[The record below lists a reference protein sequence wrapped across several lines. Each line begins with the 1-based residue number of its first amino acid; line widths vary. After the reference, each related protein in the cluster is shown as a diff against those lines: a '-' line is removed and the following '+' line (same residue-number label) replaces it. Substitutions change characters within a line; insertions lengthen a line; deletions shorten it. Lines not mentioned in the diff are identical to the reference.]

1 MRAGRPRSNLAPP
14 EPIVTYGPDEFQRD
28 LGLIVPRET
37 IARLEI
43 HYRLLAEWSSRMN
56 LVGPKE
62 LELFWS
68 RHALDSAQLIKFAP
82 QAKSWVDLGS
92 GAGFPGLVVA
102 AFLAERPDTVVHLVE
117 STGKKAAFLRAV
129 AEEAG
134 LPVKV
139 FNQRIEDFGA
149 GEDPYQVV
157 TARALAPLN
166 RLIPYAKPILD
177 RGAIGLFHKGADL
190 DAELTAAKHV
200 LNGGAYQADV
210 LESLSDPRG
219 RIVRVT
225 KAAAGS

>member
-1 MRAGRPRSNLAPP
+1 M
-14 EPIVTYGPDEFQRD
+14 TYGPDEFQRN
-28 LGLIVPRET
+28 LGFTVPRET

-43 HYRLLAEWSSRMN
+43 HHKLLGEWSERMN

-62 LELFWS
+62 RELFWS

-82 QAKSWVDLGS
+82 QAKIWADLGS

-102 AFLAERPDTVVHLVE
+102 AFLADQPGTAVHLVE

-134 LPVKV
+134 LPVRV
-139 FNQRIEDFGA
+139 FNERIEDFGA
-149 GEDPYQVV
+149 GEGPYDVV

-177 RGAIGLFHKGADL
+177 RGAQGLFHKGADL
-190 DAELTAAKHV
+190 DAELAAAKNV
-200 LNGGAYQADV
+200 LSGGASGVSYRADV

-219 RIVRVT
+219 RIVRIT
-225 KAAAGS
+225 RAA

>member
-1 MRAGRPRSNLAPP
+1 VS
-14 EPIVTYGPDEFQRD
+14 YGAEDFARD
-28 LGLIVPRET
+28 LPFHVPRET
-37 IARLEI
+37 IERLET
-43 HYRLLAEWSSRMN
+43 HRRLLTDWSGRVN

-62 LELFWS
+62 LEAFWQ
-68 RHALDSAQLIKFAP
+68 RHALDSAQLVALAP
-82 QAKSWVDLGS
+82 QAQRWVDLGS

-102 AFLAERPDTVVHLVE
+102 AFLASRPGASVHLVE

-139 FNQRIEDFGA
+139 FNQRIEDFRG
-149 GEDPYQVV
+149 GQGPYDVV

-166 RLIPYAKPILD
+166 RLMPYAKPILD
-177 RGAIGLFHKGADL
+177 RGAIGLFHKGADI
-190 DAELTAAKHV
+190 DAELAAAKDV

-225 KAAAGS
+225 RAR

>member
-1 MRAGRPRSNLAPP
+1 MS
-14 EPIVTYGPDEFQRD
+14 YGPEEFARD
-28 LGLIVPRET
+28 LGFHVPRET
-37 IARLEI
+37 IQRLET
-43 HYRLLAEWSSRMN
+43 HRRLLKDWSGRMN

-62 LELFWS
+62 LEAFWQ
-68 RHALDSAQLIKFAP
+68 RHALDSAQLVALAP
-82 QAKSWVDLGS
+82 QAKRWVDLGA

-102 AFLAERPDTVVHLVE
+102 AFVPGQPGAGVHLVE

-129 AEEAG
+129 TEGAG

-149 GEDPYQVV
+149 GEGPYEVV

-190 DAELTAAKHV
+190 DAELAAAKDV
-200 LNGGAYQADV
+200 LGGALGSKFRADV

-225 KAAAGS
+225 RVP

>member
-1 MRAGRPRSNLAPP
+1 MS
-14 EPIVTYGPDEFQRD
+14 YGPEEFARD
-28 LGLIVPRET
+28 LGLHVPRET
-37 IARLEI
+37 IERLEA
-43 HYRLLAEWSSRMN
+43 HRRALEDWSGRMN

-62 LELFWS
+62 LDTFWR
-68 RHALDSAQLIKFAP
+68 RHAFDSAQLVALAP
-82 QAKSWVDLGS
+82 QAKRWVDLGS

-102 AFLAERPDTVVHLVE
+102 AFVANEPGTSVHLVE

-129 AEEAG
+129 AEVAG
-134 LPVKV
+134 LPVRV

-149 GEDPYQVV
+149 GDGPYDVV

-190 DAELTAAKHV
+190 DAELAAANDV
-200 LNGGAYQADV
+200 LGGALGSRFRADV

-225 KAAAGS
+225 RVP

>member
-1 MRAGRPRSNLAPP
+1 VS
-14 EPIVTYGPDEFQRD
+14 YGPAEFQRD
-28 LGLIVPRET
+28 LGEAVPRET
-37 IARLEI
+37 IARLET
-43 HYRLLAEWSSRMN
+43 HRRLLEEWSERMN

-68 RHALDSAQLIKFAP
+68 RHALDSAQVLRLAP
-82 QAKSWVDLGS
+82 NALRWVDLGS

-102 AFLAERPDTVVHLVE
+102 AFLAGEPGASVHLVE
-117 STGKKAAFLRAV
+117 STGKKASFLRAV

-134 LPVKV
+134 LPVAV

-149 GEDPYQVV
+149 GQGPYDVV
-157 TARALAPLN
+157 TARALAALP
-166 RLIPYAKPILD
+166 RLITYAKPILD

-190 DAELTAAKHV
+190 DAELAAASDA

-225 KAAAGS
+225 KASRS

>member
-1 MRAGRPRSNLAPP
+1 MS
-14 EPIVTYGPDEFQRD
+14 YGPDEFQRD
-28 LGLIVPRET
+28 LGAPVPRET

-43 HYRLLAEWSSRMN
+43 HKRLLAEWSERMN

-62 LELFWS
+62 LDLFWS
-68 RHALDSAQLIKFAP
+68 RHALDSAQLLQLAP
-82 QAKSWVDLGS
+82 EAKSWADLGS
-92 GAGFPGLVVA
+92 GAGFPGLIVA
-102 AFLAERPDTVVHLVE
+102 AFLADQPDTVVHLVE

-129 AEEAG
+129 SDEAG

-149 GEDPYQVV
+149 GEGRYDVV

-177 RGAIGLFHKGADL
+177 RGAQGLFHKGADI
-190 DAELTAAKHV
+190 DAELAAATNV
-200 LNGGAYQADV
+200 LNGGAIRYRADV

-219 RIVRVT
+219 RIVRIT
-225 KAAAGS
+225 KAA

>member
-1 MRAGRPRSNLAPP
+1 VQDQADFERQLK
-14 EPIVTYGPDEFQRD
+14 FH
-28 LGLIVPRET
+28 VPRET
-37 IARLEI
+37 MERLET
-43 HYRLLAEWSSRMN
+43 HRLLLLEWSRRMN

-62 LELFWS
+62 GQAFWQ
-68 RHALDSAQLIKFAP
+68 RHALDSAQLVALAP
-82 QAKSWVDLGS
+82 DAKRWVDLGS

-102 AFLAERPDTVVHLVE
+102 AFLVGRPGACVHLVE
-117 STGKKAAFLRAV
+117 STGKKAGFLRAV
-129 AEEAG
+129 TEAAG

-149 GEDPYQVV
+149 GQGPYEVV

-190 DAELTAAKHV
+190 DAELAAAKDV

-219 RIVRVT
+219 RIIRVT
-225 KAAAGS
+225 RAR

>member
-1 MRAGRPRSNLAPP
+1 MS
-14 EPIVTYGPDEFQRD
+14 YGPDEFQRD

-37 IARLEI
+37 IERLET
-43 HYRLLAEWSSRMN
+43 HLRLLEEWSGRMN

-82 QAKSWVDLGS
+82 EAKRWADLGS

-102 AFLAERPDTVVHLVE
+102 ALLADQPDTAVHLVE

-129 AEEAG
+129 AEAAA

-139 FNQRIEDFGA
+139 FNQRIEAFAA
-149 GEDPYQVV
+149 GEGPYDVI
-157 TARALAPLN
+157 TARALAPLP
-166 RLIPYAKPILD
+166 RLILYAKPNLD
-177 RGAIGLFHKGADL
+177 RGAIGLFHKGAGV
-190 DAELTAAKHV
+190 DAELAAAKDV
-200 LNGGAYQADV
+200 LNGGTSGVSYRADV
-210 LESLSDPRG
+210 LESASDPRG

-225 KAAAGS
+225 KAA